1 MSKPSPRIVHRLL
14 RFRYCLHVSSSKP
27 SCPSTSSVA
36 SRIRSSLPRPY
47 SNGFSNSTLLNTQIP
62 SRSSFSS
69 TPTSNGGLSQVL
81 SWAKPHFY
89 SSFRTSHAFAK
100 QSCFYGVRQFSFKTS
115 SNFGKTANGNFAKK
129 VFEKP
134 AKAVRAAISR
144 YRDAIG
150 LQIDAFWKRNLLIL
164 LGAGGVVLC
173 ALLWRVMFGIAN
185 TFIGLSEGMAKYG
198 FLALSSA
205 IVAFAVSF
213 SFNGFIVF
221 LLLLSTYRF
230 TCGKN

>member
-81 SWAKPHFY
+81 SWAKPHF
-89 SSFRTSHAFAK
+89 SFSFRTSHAFAK

-134 AKAVRAAISR
+134 ATAVSAAISR

>member
-1 MSKPSPRIVHRLL
+1 M
-14 RFRYCLHVSSSKP
+14 
-27 SCPSTSSVA
+27 
-36 SRIRSSLPRPY
+36 
-47 SNGFSNSTLLNTQIP
+47 
-62 SRSSFSS
+62 
-69 TPTSNGGLSQVL
+69 
-81 SWAKPHFY
+81 
-89 SSFRTSHAFAK
+89 
-100 QSCFYGVRQFSFKTS
+100 RQFSFKTS

-221 LLLLSTYRF
+221 VLLLSTYRF